1 MKLRT
6 VLNGIAALAVVGGLY
21 TFAFCMKD
29 EVNTDSISGKFYET
43 SAETQQ
49 TEQTDTVQ
57 TEKASIDIFS
67 DAAHN
72 KVLKEKADIP
82 ESAEEAQVN
91 KRFDLNPEYEAVTT
105 APDEVVITPLYVT
118 EAETEAVVTAVPE
131 AMTEEEVTEAQPE
144 EADETA
150 ASETTAAEEEFTDH
164 IVAEVTV
171 EAPEAFADAA
181 ESEADLLSE
190 LDRETT
196 PVTDEAVTDSTDDI
210 ERRLEQMQEDIDAS
224 TQPTDD
230 SVYDYSDY
238 FETTPAWSETAPS
251 DTALTAFDPEAGE
264 IFTARVD
271 GTVQQFDAY
280 QLVSMIVS
288 TEMSPSFSPEALKA
302 QAVAAYS
309 YVKYHNVN
317 GLVPTVLVKR
327 DIPQEVTDAVNAVW
341 GKCCYYNGKVAQTV
355 YTASSAGTTASAVNV
370 WGGADVPYLTSVA
383 TPFDAQSDLNYGV
396 ITVFTEDQIRTAL
409 ESSLGITLSED
420 PANWLTVTSR
430 VDGNYVSGLNV
441 DNQLTISGMRL
452 REKVLKYSIKSW
464 CFDVSYADGE
474 FTFIT
479 YGYGHGVGMSQNGA
493 NILGKQGYTYDQIL
507 AYYFPGITI
516 E

>member
-1 MKLRT
+1 M
-6 VLNGIAALAVVGGLY
+6 
-21 TFAFCMKD
+21 
-29 EVNTDSISGKFYET
+29 
-43 SAETQQ
+43 
-49 TEQTDTVQ
+49 
-57 TEKASIDIFS
+57 
-67 DAAHN
+67 
-72 KVLKEKADIP
+72 
-82 ESAEEAQVN
+82 
-91 KRFDLNPEYEAVTT
+91 TT

-131 AMTEEEVTEAQPE
+131 VMTEEEVTEAQPE
-144 EADETA
+144 EADETT

-196 PVTDEAVTDSTDDI
+196 PVTDGAVTDSTDDI

-251 DTALTAFDPEAGE
+251 DTALTTFDPEAGE

-317 GLVPTVLVKR
+317 GLVPTVLVKE
-327 DIPQEVTDAVNAVW
+327 I
-341 GKCCYYNGKVAQTV
+341 
-355 YTASSAGTTASAVNV
+355 
-370 WGGADVPYLTSVA
+370 
-383 TPFDAQSDLNYGV
+383 
-396 ITVFTEDQIRTAL
+396 
-409 ESSLGITLSED
+409 
-420 PANWLTVTSR
+420 
-430 VDGNYVSGLNV
+430 
-441 DNQLTISGMRL
+441 
-452 REKVLKYSIKSW
+452 
-464 CFDVSYADGE
+464 
-474 FTFIT
+474 
-479 YGYGHGVGMSQNGA
+479 
-493 NILGKQGYTYDQIL
+493 
-507 AYYFPGITI
+507 FPRK
-516 E
+516 

>member
-43 SAETQQ
+43 PAETQQ

-131 AMTEEEVTEAQPE
+131 VMTEEEVTEAQPE
-144 EADETA
+144 EADETT

-196 PVTDEAVTDSTDDI
+196 PVTDGAVTDSTDDI

-251 DTALTAFDPEAGE
+251 DL
-264 IFTARVD
+264 
-271 GTVQQFDAY
+271 
-280 QLVSMIVS
+280 
-288 TEMSPSFSPEALKA
+288 
-302 QAVAAYS
+302 
-309 YVKYHNVN
+309 
-317 GLVPTVLVKR
+317 
-327 DIPQEVTDAVNAVW
+327 
-341 GKCCYYNGKVAQTV
+341 
-355 YTASSAGTTASAVNV
+355 
-370 WGGADVPYLTSVA
+370 
-383 TPFDAQSDLNYGV
+383 
-396 ITVFTEDQIRTAL
+396 
-409 ESSLGITLSED
+409 SLIH
-420 PANWLTVTSR
+420 
-430 VDGNYVSGLNV
+430 
-441 DNQLTISGMRL
+441 I
-452 REKVLKYSIKSW
+452 
-464 CFDVSYADGE
+464 
-474 FTFIT
+474 
-479 YGYGHGVGMSQNGA
+479 
-493 NILGKQGYTYDQIL
+493 
-507 AYYFPGITI
+507 
-516 E
+516 